1 MAALGVFRVGEHG
14 GHMKLR
20 SICIGLGVAGAS
32 IAMAAGLLQ
41 FAEGRG
47 RAADDHGRHATF
59 HFNARKATNGDVV
72 RKNGTAMF
80 EITDREFRGA
90 IRINMRELH
99 DITVEERVARF
110 TGPGSIRLARRGGEV
125 VERRGRVF
133 VVADDNRR
141 PDGPRIPRDRVSV
154 RFEALEGNLTYSFQ
168 GIVGDGDLAVG
179 KRRMD

>member
-1 MAALGVFRVGEHG
+1 MN
-14 GHMKLR
+14 LR
-20 SICIGLGVAGAS
+20 SICIGIGVAGATV
-32 IAMAAGLLQ
+32 AMAAGLLQ

-47 RAADDHGRHATF
+47 RALDDHGRSATF
-59 HFNARKATNGDVV
+59 HFNARKATNGDLV
-72 RKNGTAMF
+72 RKNGTAVF

-99 DITVEERVARF
+99 DITVDERVARF

-141 PDGPRIPRDRVSV
+141 PDGPRTQRDRVSV

-168 GIVGDGDLAVG
+168 GVVGEGDVAVG
-179 KRRMD
+179 RRPID